1 MKKILLFLL
10 LLLVIVICIVL
21 FNTMNFKPSP
31 NTVDKIAEVEVSAE
45 AVSHM
50 AEAISIRTVSFEDEA
65 DFDSI
70 QFQKF
75 NDFIGVTYPLLHERA
90 EHTVFSGYSHLFKL
104 DGTDASVKPIIIMG
118 HHDVV
123 PIASPTIWSVHPFT
137 EGVKNDTIYGR
148 GCIDDKGAVISILES
163 IEQLLG
169 EGFQPKRTIYFAFGH
184 DEEVSGP
191 RGAVEIVKYLKKQGV
206 KAEFILDEGGVIT
219 SGLVP
224 GVSEETAMVGIAE
237 KGYVT
242 YELTV
247 NMMGGHSSQP
257 AKETSIDVLATAISK
272 LKKNPFE
279 KKMTPVLESFMDK
292 VGPYMDFKSKM
303 AFSNRWLFKSML
315 LSQYGK
321 TKQGSASVRTT
332 TSPTIFEAGIKENV
346 IPTASRAVV
355 NFRIIPGETVTT
367 VKEHIIATINDDRIA
382 VDLKGKGFDPSPIS
396 PIDGEAYKMISRS
409 INEIYPDVVIAPNLV
424 IGATDSRHYVDLS
437 NNIFRF
443 APFHLTPNNM
453 NCFHGVDERASVAEF
468 ENAIRF
474 YRQMIVNGSKLELV
488 N

>member
-1 MKKILLFLL
+1 MKKFFLFLL
-10 LLLVIVICIVL
+10 LMLLIVICVVVY
-21 FNTMNFKPSP
+21 NTINFKPNP
-31 NTVDKIAEVEVSAE
+31 TIVDKVAEVEVPVD

-75 NDFIGVTYPLLHERA
+75 NDFLSITYPLLYERTQ
-90 EHTVFSGYSHLFKL
+90 HTIFSGYSHLFKL
-104 DGTDASVKPIIIMG
+104 SGTDESVKPVIIMG

-148 GCIDDKGAVISILES
+148 GCIDDKGPVISILES

-191 RGAVEIVKYLKKQGV
+191 RGAVEIVKYLKKEGV
-206 KAEFILDEGGVIT
+206 TAEFILDEGGVIT
-219 SGLVP
+219 NGLVP
-224 GVSEETAMVGIAE
+224 GVSEGTAMVGIAE

-247 NMMGGHSSQP
+247 NMVGGHSSQP
-257 AKETSIDVLATAISK
+257 ARETSIDVMATAISK
-272 LKKNPFE
+272 LKKNPFQE
-279 KKMTPVLESFMDK
+279 KMTPVIESFMDEL
-292 VGPYMDFKSKM
+292 GPYMDLRSRVV
-303 AFSNRWLFKSML
+303 FSNRWLFESLLLRQFAKS
-315 LSQYGK
+315 
-321 TKQGSASVRTT
+321 KQRSASVRTT

-346 IPTASRAVV
+346 IPTAARAVV
-355 NFRIIPGETVTT
+355 NFRIIPGETVAT
-367 VKEHIIATINDDRIA
+367 VKEHIIATIDDDRIA
-382 VDLKGKGFDPSPIS
+382 VDIKGKGFDPSPIS
-396 PIDGEAYKMISRS
+396 PIDGEAFKIISKS
-409 INEIYPDVVIAPNLV
+409 INQIYPKVVIVPNLV

-437 NNIFRF
+437 SNIYRF
-443 APFHLTPNNM
+443 APFHLTPDNV
-453 NCFHGVDERASVAEF
+453 NCFHGVDERISVEEF

-474 YRQMIVNGSKLELV
+474 YRQLILNSS